1 MCLVQRF
8 NEKSMSPKRSLTS
21 RAESIVSLIN
31 QNWSKQLPD
40 ETPKSKTTPFSNVP
54 VEITVSVGRARPSIR
69 DLLDL
74 TENSVLTLDKTVDA
88 PVDLFIGDRLV
99 GRGQL
104 EEAEEGA
111 PEMLAVRITE
121 IVEPDMGT
129 L

>member
-1 MCLVQRF
+1 M
-8 NEKSMSPKRSLTS
+8 
-21 RAESIVSLIN
+21 
-31 QNWSKQLPD
+31 PD

-104 EEAEEGA
+104 EEAEEEV
-111 PEMLAVRITE
+111 PEILAVRITE